1 MNETFS
7 SVWDALEDDP
17 LLAEE
22 LKLRS
27 QIIATLCSWVRV
39 NKLTQVEA
47 AALLKVTQPRISDL
61 MRGKITV
68 FGMDELTK
76 MLLITGARLKV
87 CTAPVTAFAN

>member
-1 MNETFS
+1 MNETFA

-27 QIIATLCSWVRV
+27 EMIAILCSWVRV

-87 CTAPVTAFAN
+87 CTAPVKAFAN